1 MADKIS
7 TVVLKVDLECAR
19 CYRKMRTVL
28 CKIQDK
34 MNIKTIS
41 FDEKS
46 NAVTVSGPFD
56 PDKLCR
62 KLCCE
67 AGRVIKEMHV
77 NGREQKAD
85 KDGGGEKQKAPKDG
99 GKAEKDGEAQGWR
112 REGGQGEA
120 QGRRGRQ
127 AGEEGQ
133 VRRRAAGHGRQARQ
147 GHAAAAARHEHGRP
161 RPAPGEDEA
170 GQAAAGR
177 GRGRA
182 PAAAR
187 RADDGTA
194 RGRAGG
200 GRAVHLAGAGRSH
213 VLQLRPDAVR
223 PAVVLRRGLRRRVRR
238 GVPVLQAARAGRRV
252 LRRAGARPPGV
263 VPRQPAAVLPAAAA
277 VLRRGPQRRVQRH
290 VIGRRRAMDRG
301 RAISHQSSVISV
313 CGHSPVLTHGLR
325 LKFSFSFFLPCRGFL
340 FMSN

>member
-1 MADKIS
+1 
-7 TVVLKVDLECAR
+7 
-19 CYRKMRTVL
+19 MRAML
-28 CKIQDK
+28 QEDEEGPLQDPRQ
-34 MNIKTIS
+34 
-41 FDEKS
+41 DEHQDHLLRREEQLRDGVR
-46 NAVTVSGPFD
+46 AVRPRQAVP
-56 PDKLCR
+56 
-62 KLCCE
+62 E
-67 AGRVIKEMHV
+67 ALLRGRPGDQGDACQWQGAEGGQGRRRRRRREAEGAQGRRQ
-77 NGREQKAD
+77 GRE
-85 KDGGGEKQKAPKDG
+85 GWWEG
-99 GKAEKDGEAQGWR
+99 GEAQGRR
-112 REGGQGEA
+112 REGRQGEA

-133 VRRRAAGHGRQARQ
+133 VRRRAAGHGREARQ

-170 GQAAAGR
+170 GQAA

-182 PAAAR
+182 PAT
-187 RADDGTA
+187 ADDGAA

-200 GRAVHLAGAGRSH
+200 GRAVHLAGAGRAH

-223 PAVVLRRGLRRRVRR
+223 PAVVLRRGLRRWVRR

-277 VLRRGPQRRVQRH
+277 AAAAVLRRGPQRRVQRH

-301 RAISHQSSVISV
+301 RAIRHRASVISCV
-313 CGHSPVLTHGLR
+313 VTLPYSLMACG
-325 LKFSFSFFLPCRGFL
+325 
-340 FMSN
+340 